1 MHKNAATEGIYALNQ
16 GTDAGSAAPRALPA
30 SISGHTHHHH
40 RDEASVSHEDIAPSL
55 DGGSLYSLSRSGLPF
70 APASAT
76 HSDYNPSGLFDSPG
90 HASPHPVD
98 AEFLEAL

>member
-1 MHKNAATEGIYALNQ
+1 MHENAATEGIYALNQ
-16 GTDAGSAAPRALPA
+16 GTDAGSAKPRALPA

-40 RDEASVSHEDIAPSL
+40 HHHHHHEAYISHKHVAPSL
-55 DGGSLYSLSRSGLPF
+55 DDASLYSLSRSGLPF

-90 HASPHPVD
+90 HAPPPW
-98 AEFLEAL
+98 

>member
-16 GTDAGSAAPRALPA
+16 GTDAGTAEP
-30 SISGHTHHHH
+30 
-40 RDEASVSHEDIAPSL
+40 RDEASVSHKHVAPSL